1 MTVTPYSSSQSKKEQ
16 VRDMFNSISG
26 KYDLLN
32 RTLSMGIDRIWRSR
46 VVKELKKIQPK
57 SLLDVATGTGDL
69 ILAAAP
75 TVQGHL
81 IGLDLSPGML
91 ELGQKKV
98 DKSPFNQRI
107 QMQVGDAEHL
117 PFEDDSFEIITCA
130 FGVRNFENLQAGL
143 KEFHRTLSPKGKA
156 MILEFS
162 RPSQGLLAALFLF
175 YFRHILPRIG
185 RLVSKDP
192 AAYTYLPQSVAAFPD
207 GEDFLNELRKAGF
220 SNPYQHRMT
229 LGVATLYIA
238 EK

>member
-75 TVQGHL
+75 TVQGHM

-98 DKSPFNQRI
+98 DKSRFNQRI

-117 PFEDDSFEIITCA
+117 PF
-130 FGVRNFENLQAGL
+130 
-143 KEFHRTLSPKGKA
+143 
-156 MILEFS
+156 
-162 RPSQGLLAALFLF
+162 
-175 YFRHILPRIG
+175 
-185 RLVSKDP
+185 
-192 AAYTYLPQSVAAFPD
+192 
-207 GEDFLNELRKAGF
+207 
-220 SNPYQHRMT
+220 
-229 LGVATLYIA
+229 
-238 EK
+238 